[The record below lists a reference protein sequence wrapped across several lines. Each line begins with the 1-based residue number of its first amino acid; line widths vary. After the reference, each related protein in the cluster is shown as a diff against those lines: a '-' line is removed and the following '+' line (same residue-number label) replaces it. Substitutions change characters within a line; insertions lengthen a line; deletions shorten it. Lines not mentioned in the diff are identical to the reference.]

1 MSEFS
6 CKDKMSK
13 FLVVTFLR
21 NNISTTSN
29 ASLLGVVGEGSGC
42 ACACVLV
49 IAIK

>member
-13 FLVVTFLR
+13 FLVVRFLR
-21 NNISTTSN
+21 NNSTTSN
-29 ASLLGVVGEGSGC
+29 ASLLGVVGEGGGC